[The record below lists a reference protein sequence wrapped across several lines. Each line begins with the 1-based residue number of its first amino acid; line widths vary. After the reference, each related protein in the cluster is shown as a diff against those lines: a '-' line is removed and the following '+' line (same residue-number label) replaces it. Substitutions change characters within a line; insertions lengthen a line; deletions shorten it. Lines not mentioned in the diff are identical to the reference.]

1 MEAQP
6 HIAKAIE
13 RTELSASSRPAQP
26 GSMFAATEEEQ
37 LLGDQAHKRKIVRH
51 FAPHLSDAAL
61 ATQERRYFALGLAR
75 VLVVFA
81 VPSCVVFFTRDWFVE
96 TLVFLVV
103 ALVCVVEL
111 AMALVKIL
119 AYAVW
124 WEEQIAQAEDVYK
137 LKIMGYYIR
146 KIEKF
151 VGRFPAALTADD
163 IKRYYRARTWPL
175 LLLFALAYVA
185 CLVLLVQTERE
196 KAMMRTWVFYLLSI
210 GSGLVVLRYA
220 KLHLVELPQVLAL
233 RDHPEF
239 ATDAISGM
247 AETIPFARPVP
258 SYNTADEQQVVEIDV
273 DTRKNS
279 AQWEEREFQKFR
291 ATVGSAQQQ
300 QVPYGAYLFGRLM
313 LADLHESCRPVLPPD
328 VAALNGVTIQ
338 GISFWWRGQVV
349 DVANI
354 GANFERRTEFST
366 AGPTRTLKLGLTDGH
381 QLVFGFEFRPLPQ
394 LSMDMAR
401 GTKIVVENVPVRH
414 GLLMLAPDNCELLD
428 TSAASAGRGNNR
440 PGQQLAET
448 ESGAYSAALV
458 TSQFTTS
465 QQQQQPA
472 TSSTDRL
479 RPASTQSLAPPPVEP
494 TRRQTNTNSSNQNA
508 PIRTSTSNDAA
519 VFVDVVSSDED
530 VGSDTTDPTVEHLF
544 YSADTPRLPGGANP
558 STSVNA
564 SKKRPLPPSSDE
576 PMANTAAAPILKRS
590 RSAQAATPSGDVAM
604 DDAEAE
610 PAQSFSF
617 SLLNREASS
626 DSTATTIR
634 PPLDPT
640 RPFQYFT
647 ARLASLSASTTTQR
661 LQIRGCIKSV
671 VGFQFHTGHYQLRV
685 LVEDCTA
692 TREADVAEPFVA
704 RLMGVSCVEFMQA
717 MQTQTQTQVAHG
729 WAASMQFALMNL
741 EGVMTFDQLDAG
753 TTMTGA
759 VPLTLVDCRDFQPT
773 DTRELLLRVQQ
784 LSSHVPR

>member
-13 RTELSASSRPAQP
+13 RTDLFAASRPCP
-26 GSMFAATEEEQ
+26 TGSMFAATEEEQ

-61 ATQERRYFALGLAR
+61 TIQERRYFALGLAR
-75 VLVVFA
+75 VLLVFA
-81 VPSCVVFFTRDWFVE
+81 APSCVVFCTRDWFVE

-111 AMALVKIL
+111 AMAL
-119 AYAVW
+119 
-124 WEEQIAQAEDVYK
+124 EQIAQAEDVYK
-137 LKIMGYYIR
+137 LKILGYYIR

-175 LLLFALAYVA
+175 LLLFALAYAA
-185 CLVLLVQTERE
+185 CLALLVQTKRE

-233 RDHPEF
+233 RDHPE
-239 ATDAISGM
+239 
-247 AETIPFARPVP
+247 
-258 SYNTADEQQVVEIDV
+258 
-273 DTRKNS
+273 
-279 AQWEEREFQKFR
+279 WEERAFQKFR
-291 ATVGSAQQQ
+291 AAVGSTQQQ

-313 LADLHESCRPVLPPD
+313 LADLHQSCRPVLPPD
-328 VAALNGVTIQ
+328 VVALNGVTIQ
-338 GISFWWRGQVV
+338 GMCILQVV

-428 TSAASAGRGNNR
+428 TSAARAGRGSNR
-440 PGQQLAET
+440 PDQQLVGP

-465 QQQQQPA
+465 QQQQQQPVI
-472 TSSTDRL
+472 SSTDRL
-479 RPASTQSLAPPPVEP
+479 RPPLQPQAVGANPPVVVRPPGVASRTSTQPPAAPPAEP
-494 TRRQTNTNSSNQNA
+494 TRRQTNTNSNNQGVS
-508 PIRTSTSNDAA
+508 IRSSTTNDAA

-530 VGSDTTDPTVEHLF
+530 VGSDATDPTVEHLF
-544 YSADTPRLPGGANP
+544 YSADTPRLPGDANV
-558 STSVNA
+558 STGVNA
-564 SKKRPLPPSSDE
+564 SRKRPLPPSSDE

-590 RSAQAATPSGDVAM
+590 RSAQAANPSEDVAM
-604 DDAEAE
+604 NDAEAE
-610 PAQSFSF
+610 PAQAFSF
-617 SLLNREASS
+617 SLLNNEASS
-626 DSTATTIR
+626 SSTAPTIH

-647 ARLASLSASTTTQR
+647 ARLASLSASTMTQR

-692 TREADVAEPFVA
+692 TREADVAESFVA
-704 RLMGVSCVEFMQA
+704 QLMGVSCAEFMQA
-717 MQTQTQTQVAHG
+717 MQTQTQVAHG

-741 EGVMTFDQLDAG
+741 EGVMTFDQLSAG
-753 TTMTGA
+753 TTTAGA
-759 VPLTLVDCRDFQPT
+759 VPLMLVDCRDFQPA